1 MVCDSF
7 VSTQPAS
14 IEVDSISETFARV
27 TVWPLETG
35 SGTTIANALRRVL
48 MSSLTGFAP
57 VSLSVDG
64 FSHEFSSIT
73 GVKEDITEI
82 VLNVKKIVFKL
93 NGAKEKTLS
102 LFANAEGPVTAGMIS
117 SDMEVEVLNPDLV
130 ICNLSRSSSISMRI
144 EVRSGKGY
152 VSASASRSSVDNK
165 KSINSI
171 SLDALYNPVLN
182 VNFNISNSRVGEM
195 TNYDKLI
202 MEVKTNG
209 SISAEKSIS
218 IAARILQNQLQ
229 VFTLDSKYSSSE
241 KDEVISSGN
250 DSSFDPNLLRRVDE
264 LDLSVRS
271 QNCLKNENIVYIG
284 DLVQRSE
291 SEILKTP
298 NFGRKSL
305 TEIKMVLMSMGLS
318 FGMSLDNWPPDS
330 GFVND
335 EFK

>member
-1 MVCDSF
+1 MVCDSI
-7 VSTQPAS
+7 VSAQSAS
-14 IEVDSISETFARV
+14 IEVDSVSETFARV

-57 VSLSVDG
+57 VSLSIDG
-64 FSHEFSSIT
+64 FSHEFSSIA
-73 GVKEDITEI
+73 GVREDITEI
-82 VLNVKKIVFKL
+82 VLNVKRIVFKL

-102 LFANAEGPVTAGMIS
+102 LFSDVEGPVTAGMIS
-117 SDMEVEVLNPDLV
+117 SDIEAEVLNPDLV
-130 ICNLSRSSSISMRI
+130 ICNLSRSSSISMKI
-144 EVRSGKGY
+144 EVKSGKGY
-152 VSASASRSSVDNK
+152 VSASTARSNESK
-165 KSINSI
+165 KSMNSI
-171 SLDALYNPVLN
+171 SLDALYNPVLS
-182 VNFNISNSRVGEM
+182 VNFDVSNSRVGEV
-195 TNYDKLI
+195 TNYDKLV

-209 SISAEKSIS
+209 SMSAEKSIS

-241 KDEVISSGN
+241 KDEVVPSG
-250 DSSFDPNLLRRVDE
+250 DTSFDPNLLRRVDE

-318 FGMSLDNWPPDS
+318 FGMNLDNWPPDS
-330 GFVND
+330 GFVD
-335 EFK
+335 DGI